1 MQSEPSLR
9 GPSQISPNITE
20 PAGSAEGVPVGDM
33 ASSPILNRML
43 TYGTDP
49 ENIRGR
55 PPTPRDSE
63 IDREEATMDLQTI
76 NWEHHG
82 PGSWLSICSTPGV
95 QWVSAKT
102 GTTRFYD
109 VAQGLVMGWTKKL
122 TLESDTIRERCPEPG
137 VEHAWKYVTAFFE
150 NSGASVF
157 GVVQRSSFENRL
169 RVHFQNPNRPDED
182 VAWYALRNAVYAI
195 GRRFVALKD
204 RTGDFAEIQ
213 SESLRFFHNAFSV
226 FSELLFRPSGLMA
239 VQALVVMTSFA
250 ELLGSP
256 AVEYMLCASAVRLA
270 QSKGL
275 HRQAS
280 RAWNL
285 PKSETVQRNW
295 VFWAAYYY
303 DKNIAL
309 RSGRPS
315 AVDDDEISCE
325 IPDELPDGSR
335 SGIDKAVAAIEHA
348 RICAKISKQ
357 LLSTQASNQSPEA
370 LFDVMETLENT
381 LQMWRNSL
389 PDNLTL
395 PEQNDSLSSRNSY
408 QSRNDILRLH
418 CLHWGSV
425 IALNANFH
433 YPWISSLFARSEHVF
448 EDRIVK
454 SSIRA
459 AEASREILSTLK
471 DTEVDISFSSPIA
484 FYFPMLAVINLFIYI
499 LKMPT
504 LETVGSDLALLD
516 LAAGHFAKV
525 HFLTSSQV
533 SFIFAREVAGLAN
546 KAVRRASRAGARDT
560 NRSSDYSPDL
570 LSVNMP
576 GVPGSVFASN
586 ATFEALDTL
595 SSGFFESLSAAGD
608 MIIF

>member
-1 MQSEPSLR
+1 MSQDQTPPEPSLS
-9 GPSQISPNITE
+9 GTSQISPNITK
-20 PAGSAEGVPVGDM
+20 PAGSADGVAVGGI
-33 ASSPILNRML
+33 ASSLSLSRIL

-49 ENIRGR
+49 GNICGR
-55 PPTPRDSE
+55 LPTPRDSE
-63 IDREEATMDLQTI
+63 IDREGATMELQAI

-109 VAQGLVMGWTKKL
+109 VALGLVMGWTRKL
-122 TLESDTIRERCPEPG
+122 TLASGTNRERCPEPG
-137 VEHAWKYVTAFFE
+137 VGNAWKYVIAYFE
-150 NSGASVF
+150 NSRASVF
-157 GVVQRSSFENRL
+157 GVVQRSNFESRL
-169 RVHFQNPNRPDED
+169 RVHFQNPNKPDED
-182 VAWYALRNAVYAI
+182 VAWYALRNAVYAM
-195 GRRFVALKD
+195 GHRLVTSMD
-204 RTGDFAEIQ
+204 GNGDFAEIQ

-275 HRQAS
+275 HRQSS

-285 PKSETVQRNW
+285 PRSETLHRNW
-295 VFWAAYYY
+295 VFWAAYFY

-325 IPDELPDGSR
+325 IPNELPDGSR
-335 SGIDKAVAAIEHA
+335 SGIDMAVAAIEHA

-357 LLSTQASNQSPEA
+357 LSSTRASNQSPEA
-370 LFDVMETLENT
+370 LFNVMETLENE

-389 PDNLTL
+389 PNHLAL
-395 PEQNDSLSSRNSY
+395 PKQNVSMPLRNSC
-408 QSRNDILRLH
+408 QCRTDILRLH
-418 CLHWGSV
+418 YLYWGSV

-433 YPWISSLFARSEHVF
+433 YPWISSLLARSKPFF
-448 EDRIVK
+448 EDRMLK

-459 AEASREILSTLK
+459 TEASREILSTLK
-471 DTEVDISFSSPIA
+471 DTELDTSFSSP
-484 FYFPMLAVINLFIYI
+484 
-499 LKMPT
+499 
-504 LETVGSDLALLD
+504 
-516 LAAGHFAKV
+516 
-525 HFLTSSQV
+525 
-533 SFIFAREVAGLAN
+533 
-546 KAVRRASRAGARDT
+546 
-560 NRSSDYSPDL
+560 
-570 LSVNMP
+570 
-576 GVPGSVFASN
+576 
-586 ATFEALDTL
+586 
-595 SSGFFESLSAAGD
+595 
-608 MIIF
+608 